1 MTAKDNI
8 SPFTGPGLIASE
20 CQPLHRE
27 ERLFPPVEESS
38 ELSVAC
44 YRADYSASAI
54 ARAVED
60 VDAHLINLNVTSA
73 VTPEGEII
81 TDLRVNR
88 RNAAAVA
95 RSLERYG
102 FRVIDLRNNA
112 DDASDVLSE
121 RVGEL
126 LAYLNI

>member
-1 MTAKDNI
+1 M
-8 SPFTGPGLIASE
+8 
-20 CQPLHRE
+20 
-27 ERLFPPVEESS
+27 
-38 ELSVAC
+38 
-44 YRADYSASAI
+44 
-54 ARAVED
+54 ED
-60 VDAHLINLNVTSA
+60 ADAHLINLNVTSA

-81 TDLRVNR
+81 ADLRVNR

-102 FRVIDLRNNA
+102 FRVIELRNNA